1 MDCFN
6 AMARERGRAYQ
17 TLYEK
22 ERKVAKLVRVY
33 VLRISFCF
41 LYIKPTIGEMTKVSC
56 YIEKVCLSI
65 RQHFTVQINAL
76 VQPRLR
82 ELAGI
87 DVTHISRLT
96 QRQQNDFLFLFL
108 YSRRVS
114 LGDCLTVLN
123 LC

>member
-1 MDCFN
+1 
-6 AMARERGRAYQ
+6 
-17 TLYEK
+17 
-22 ERKVAKLVRVY
+22 
-33 VLRISFCF
+33 
-41 LYIKPTIGEMTKVSC
+41 MTKVSC